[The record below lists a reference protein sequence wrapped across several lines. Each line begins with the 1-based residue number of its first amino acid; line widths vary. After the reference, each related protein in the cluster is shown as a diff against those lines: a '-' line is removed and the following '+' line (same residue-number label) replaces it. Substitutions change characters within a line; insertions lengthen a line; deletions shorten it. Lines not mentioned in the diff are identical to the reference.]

1 MSCSS
6 LFGSGIP
13 AALSRWSILI
23 AVLLLTPV
31 SGVLAQHADDEH
43 ETLDFSHPLVTE
55 SPTPDTKLRLD
66 YVRTRV
72 GDAVDLTENAFR
84 LEGEYA
90 FNHSVSV
97 ALVTPFVSRTAPTSQ
112 RVSGLGNVELSIK
125 AASLALGRHGFLFG
139 GGLSTELPTG
149 SDAKGIGSSHLVEL
163 EPFFD
168 VAYKQ
173 NALELVGFT
182 TISSTFHRRA
192 GEAAER
198 SLAFDFSTLYQLH
211 PRLEGLLELTTSRVL
226 DGADSGEET
235 FVAPGVKV
243 YPFTNRHIMFGAS
256 LELGTG
262 NVDNTRVFL
271 LSGFYHF

>member
-1 MSCSS
+1 MSCPS
-6 LFGSGIP
+6 LFGSGVRG
-13 AALSRWSILI
+13 ALSRCSILI
-23 AVLLLTPV
+23 TVLLLTPV
-31 SGVLAQHADDEH
+31 SGVGAQHHADEH
-43 ETLDFSHPLVTE
+43 EILDFSHPLVTE
-55 SPTPDTKLRLD
+55 SPTPDTKFRLD

-72 GDAVDLTENAFR
+72 GDAVNLTENAFR

-90 FNHSVSV
+90 LNHSVSV
-97 ALVTPFVSRTAPTSQ
+97 AIVTPFVSRTAPSQ
-112 RVSGLGNVELSIK
+112 HVSGLGNVELSIK
-125 AASLALGRHGFLFG
+125 AASLALGAHGFLFG

-149 SDAKGIGSSHLVEL
+149 SDAKGIGSSHLVAL

-192 GEAAER
+192 GEGAER

-211 PRLEGLLELTTSRVL
+211 PRLEGLLELTTARAL
-226 DGADSGEET
+226 ADADRGEET

-243 YPFTNRHIMFGAS
+243 YPFSNRHIMFGAS
-256 LELGTG
+256 LEFGTG
-262 NVDNTRVFL
+262 NVDSTRVFL
-271 LSGFYHF
+271 VSGFYHF